1 MISLYTTSE
10 KHDDSGF
17 LSMYGDDVVR
27 DGRTRGRNGAV
38 KCTNPDSQKQ
48 SELDISMYATSD
60 MLNDSGFLPM
70 YGDNVVKAGRGRLRY
85 GADSS
90 AHQIAQIEGAA
101 GAIAEGID
109 GMQMQIVQFDKEE
122 FGSESQK
129 GASLSDRGPNAL
141 GHNAA
146 TKSAIPSA
154 SRQGAA
160 NAGAY
165 DPSIVGQDAANV
177 IADNPDSI

>member
-1 MISLYTTSE
+1 MISMYTTSE
-10 KHDDSGF
+10 KLDDSGF
-17 LSMYGDDVVR
+17 LSMYGDDVIK
-27 DGRTRGRNGAV
+27 DGRNRRRNGAV

-70 YGDNVVKAGRGRLRY
+70 YGDNLFKAGRGRIRY

-109 GMQMQIVQFDKEE
+109 GMQMQIV
-122 FGSESQK
+122 
-129 GASLSDRGPNAL
+129 
-141 GHNAA
+141 
-146 TKSAIPSA
+146 
-154 SRQGAA
+154 
-160 NAGAY
+160 
-165 DPSIVGQDAANV
+165 
-177 IADNPDSI
+177 